1 LSARF
6 DFAVAAEEFVALV
19 VGEAGPG
26 LLASGVDQALNHGR
40 TGVHHTG
47 ELTRDYQSRGVK
59 CGNPLENQPQIS
71 NGRRRHL

>member
-26 LLASGVDQALNHGR
+26 LLASGVDQA
-40 TGVHHTG
+40 
-47 ELTRDYQSRGVK
+47 S
-59 CGNPLENQPQIS
+59 NPPAAQVSTTLAS
-71 NGRRRHL
+71 